1 MAKGSQNDRKTDAK
15 ISVVSYFYIKG
26 ENAPYYLFYNRKP
39 SFGPCKID
47 EIAIRIHSK
56 IHAER
61 NNKLYEKVTPNRTP
75 KSTKNMNKNKKCV
88 KKRMS
93 KINVK
98 KH

>member
-15 ISVVSYFYIKG
+15 ISVFSYFYIKG

-39 SFGPCKID
+39 SFGPFKID

-61 NNKLYEKVTPNRTP
+61 NTKIIWKSHP
-75 KSTKNMNKNKKCV
+75 KSNPKEHQ
-88 KKRMS
+88 
-93 KINVK
+93 
-98 KH
+98 KHE